1 MSDPA
6 AYFGLG
12 IELRI
17 GDGAGPEVF
26 TVIPGCRSFTGPG
39 KTRDTV
45 DVTAHDAPNGY
56 RQFISGLRDGGE
68 VTFDLNWLFDDP
80 AQQALEDSFD
90 SDDTTNFQMAF
101 PQAASDNLLTFAAFV
116 TDMGWAGPVDD
127 AVTRSVTLKVTGPI
141 TVGTDS

>member
-17 GDGAGPEVF
+17 GDGAVSETF
-26 TVIPGCRSFTGPG
+26 TPIPGCRSFTGPG

-45 DVTAHDAPNGY
+45 DVTSHSSSGGY
-56 RQFISGLRDGGE
+56 REFISGLRDGGE
-68 VTFDLNWLFDDP
+68 VTFDLNWLFGDP
-80 AQQALEDSFD
+80 AQDALEDSFD
-90 SDDTTNFQMAF
+90 SNDTTNFQMAF
-101 PQAASDNLLTFAAFV
+101 PMATSDNLLTFAAFA
-116 TDMGWAGPVDD
+116 TDLGWTGPTDD
-127 AVTRSVTLKVTGPI
+127 AVTRSVTLKVTGPV